1 MQVGERLGG
10 AMLMVFTFVA
20 TALAVGMAFYAWHLA
35 RQERLRSNARVAA
48 LAAAIEGASTG
59 EAEPTMFTSDRAAVV
74 HGRPLLKVAIG
85 FAVAVF
91 VIVVIAMTA
100 DRRSPAPVGAGIEGS
115 VAQQQSLELLSMRH
129 ERVGEDLA
137 VTGLVRNP
145 GAAAGDIIAV
155 VLAFDREGGFIASGR
170 APLEFGRIAAGD
182 ESPFRVV
189 VPGVKD
195 VGRYRVS
202 FRTDA
207 GVVRHVDRRPAGSG
221 LVSGHPATGGPQ
233 PLLAAAN

>member
-1 MQVGERLGG
+1 
-10 AMLMVFTFVA
+10 MLMIVTIA
-20 TALAVGMAFYAWHLA
+20 AAALAVGLAFYAWHLA

-59 EAEPTMFTSDRAAVV
+59 EAAPTMFTGDRAAV

-85 FAVAVF
+85 FAMAVF

-100 DRRSPAPVGAGIEGS
+100 DRRSPGPAGAGIEGS
-115 VAQQQSLELLSMRH
+115 VDQQQSLELLSMRH